1 MILDVLLEADLIFSK
16 GLSFAKNIFILDY
29 NIILYL
35 LNSNYIILMIA
46 LNMNSIKFFDLKS
59 MNFCKNAKFEPF
71 GYLK

>member
-35 LNSNYIILMIA
+35 LNSNYIIL
-46 LNMNSIKFFDLKS
+46 KS

-71 GYLK
+71 GYLR